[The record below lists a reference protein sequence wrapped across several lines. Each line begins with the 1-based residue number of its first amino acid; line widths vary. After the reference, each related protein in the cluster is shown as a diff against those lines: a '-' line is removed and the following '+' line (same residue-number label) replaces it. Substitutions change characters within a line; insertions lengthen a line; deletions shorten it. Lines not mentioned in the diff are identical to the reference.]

1 MQSNLTE
8 ISGNNF
14 YEGDIPHL
22 EGTFPISKKKTRSI
36 KQLAN
41 DALIGDRMRVYH
53 ERIKSHKTKHRDAL
67 RAVLVEDWE
76 LAALVNIEPEPFKEL
91 EPIKELETI
100 KAKRGR
106 PRKRGNVPQLYPS
119 ANEGTFPI

>member
-1 MQSNLTE
+1 MHSNLTE

-14 YEGDIPHL
+14 YDENL
-22 EGTFPISKKKTRSI
+22 EIISKKKTRSI

-67 RAVLVEDWE
+67 RAVLVEDLE
-76 LAALVNIEPEPFKEL
+76 LAALVDIEP

-106 PRKRGNVPQLYPS
+106 PRKRGIIPQLYPS
-119 ANEGTFPI
+119 ANGDFPI